1 MLGYS
6 ELAKCQQLKK
16 IFEDAHKSSLSC
28 KSIRCFFLYNSISLG
43 VVVDELESLLEYAP
57 VGPRYSNNVLQT
69 LKLLLKRPPPKGRK
83 LLIIATSTYRD
94 VLDQLGLLASFSKVI
109 HLSNMNTGEHVL
121 KALKEIEHSFN
132 DEEMRYL
139 EKKLHG
145 KK

>member
-1 MLGYS
+1 MHINPVYHVNL
-6 ELAKCQQLKK
+6 LVV
-16 IFEDAHKSSLSC
+16 FSSM
-28 KSIRCFFLYNSISLG
+28 KYENSIPLG

-121 KALKEIEHSFN
+121 KALKEIEHGFN

-139 EKKLHG
+139 EKKLQG